1 MLDPVVGLGIWC
13 SSPIPAVG
21 RNSEG
26 TLFVGTVTTRP
37 MLSSSNMLPG
47 TELDSAV
54 AAAWVIATSVHN
66 TSTKATI
73 KYQPPLIPVL
83 FMGFSRSRLA
93 DS

>member
-13 SSPIPAVG
+13 SIFMSAAG
-21 RNSEG
+21 RKAEG
-26 TLFVGTVTTRP
+26 ISFVGTVTTRP

-47 TELDSAV
+47 TEFDSTV
-54 AAAWVIATSVHN
+54 AAAWVIATSIHN
-66 TSTKATI
+66 PSTKATI